1 MGKSCKLPFQTS
13 NKSESELLTK
23 IHSDLWEVAPVA
35 SSQGIRYY
43 VFLLMIVPGLHGYI
57 Q

>member
-43 VFLLMIVPGLHGYI
+43 VFFLMIVPGLHGYI